1 MQFAFFSLRRMG
13 TGAEIYKAKEITQS
27 NKMEKDMIDLGNNG
41 HLIISC
47 IYDAQKELIGSKSG

>member
-1 MQFAFFSLRRMG
+1 M
-13 TGAEIYKAKEITQS
+13 YKAKEITQS

-47 IYDAQKELIGSKSG
+47 TYDTQKELIGSESG

>member
-1 MQFAFFSLRRMG
+1 MG
-13 TGAEIYKAKEITQS
+13 IGAEIYKAKEITWS

-41 HLIISC
+41 HLIISR